1 MKKKTKETMENK
13 EEPPKK
19 EPELEPVDDDEDN
32 HQIRCCNPECN
43 SFSVQLLYA
52 HVNELGILLNLRCS
66 LCGMMQNLNVV
77 LKD

>member
-1 MKKKTKETMENK
+1 MENIEK
-13 EEPPKK
+13 KPNK
-19 EPELEPVDDDEDN
+19 EPELEPYSDDEDN
-32 HQIRCCNPECN
+32 NQIICCNEDCN
-43 SFSVQLLYA
+43 SFAVQVLFI